1 MKLETLAS
9 KPQLIKII
17 IDDEDIVSKYG
28 EAVEFHVYDRQ
39 DMDTFMSLASMKE
52 DTQFG
57 EIAKVVA
64 KLVLDEK
71 GNPVLEDGEMLP
83 MDLTVKTVEKVVA
96 HLGNSMTQTSAN

>member
-1 MKLETLAS
+1 
-9 KPQLIKII
+9 
-17 IDDEDIVSKYG
+17 
-28 EAVEFHVYDRQ
+28 
-39 DMDTFMSLASMKE
+39 MDTFMSLASMKE